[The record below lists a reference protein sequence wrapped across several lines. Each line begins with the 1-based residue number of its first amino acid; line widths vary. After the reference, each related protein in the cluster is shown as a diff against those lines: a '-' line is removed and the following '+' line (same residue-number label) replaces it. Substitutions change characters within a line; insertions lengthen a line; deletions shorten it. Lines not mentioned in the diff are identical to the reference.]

1 MSLAVEQLEPGVLAT
16 ARYGKDKVRVFRVVR
31 DPESK
36 VHNVVEY
43 NVTVLVEGAI
53 ETRSAHIPIFLRR
66 SKSRRRARR
75 VLKYVWCLVVSF
87 SYTQGDNSVVVA
99 TDSSASLLHAAVPFP
114 SIHQL
119 INVRR
124 QYSEEHY

>member
-1 MSLAVEQLEPGVLAT
+1 MSLAVEQLEPGVLAS

-53 ETRSAHIPIFLRR
+53 ET
-66 SKSRRRARR
+66 
-75 VLKYVWCLVVSF
+75 

-99 TDSSASLLHAAVPFP
+99 TDSMKNITNCKGGFTSSNALLSPP
-114 SIHQL
+114 PIQRS
-119 INVRR
+119 N
-124 QYSEEHY
+124 